1 MKNIVYI
8 SILFV
13 FACGNKKNTEPKV
26 SADTNQISH
35 DSVKTGINQDTILL
49 DFSGYVLNAI
59 KENDGE
65 KIASY
70 IHPKIGVRFSPYTN
84 VDTVTDVRML
94 PSQFAGSFKGKRKMV
109 WGSYSA
115 GEEVINMSMAEYFK
129 RFVYDLDF
137 LELGQ
142 ISLNKSKASGT
153 MINNIKEIYPD
164 ADYVEYYIPG
174 VDKKFDGMD
183 WRALTLVF
191 KKYEDNFYLVGIV
204 HSEWTT

>member
-1 MKNIVYI
+1 MKNILYI
-8 SILFV
+8 SVLFL
-13 FACGNKKNTEPKV
+13 FACGNKKNPDIKV
-26 SADTNQISH
+26 NTDSNQVTKDSAKIEVTN
-35 DSVKTGINQDTILL
+35 DSLL
-49 DFSGYVLNAI
+49 VDLSGYVLQAI

-70 IHPKIGVRFSPYTN
+70 FHPKERVRFSPYTH
-84 VDTVTDVRML
+84 VDTIADVKM
-94 PSQFAGSFKGKRKMV
+94 FANEFEGSWNGRRKRV

-115 GEEVINMSMAEYFK
+115 GEEFINMTMAEYFK

-137 LELGQ
+137 LELGEV
-142 ISLNKSKASGT
+142 SLNNSKASGT
-153 MINNIKEIYPD
+153 MINNIKDIYPD
-164 ADYVEYYIPG
+164 ADFVEYYIPG
-174 VDKKFDGMD
+174 VDKKFEGMD